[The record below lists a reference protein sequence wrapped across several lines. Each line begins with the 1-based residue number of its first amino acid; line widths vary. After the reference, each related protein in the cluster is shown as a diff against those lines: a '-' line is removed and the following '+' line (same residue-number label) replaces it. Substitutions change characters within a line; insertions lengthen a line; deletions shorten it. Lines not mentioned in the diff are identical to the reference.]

1 MKQEKE
7 KEIEEFMKQKAEE
20 IPVPESLSPENMV
33 KRIKKEREGSYPV
46 DRIQKERA
54 GSYPVDRTQK
64 ERADSYLVDR
74 TRKERSGSHPVKKW
88 MYRICASAAVF
99 ACGALIAYGGLYGFA
114 KSQNK
119 TNESG
124 LKGRESLCMEL
135 IEQEK
140 ERNMQ
145 FAAQKE
151 WFQWAKENGMDPT
164 RSYEIYD
171 WVEMESMQTNDTAMK
186 APMDTGKKY
195 NDVSQKDESDYSTTN
210 VQVEGI
216 DEADIVKT
224 DGEYLYILAPDKIH
238 IMDTKGDLEEV
249 SAIYLHEGKDYDY
262 DPVELYVRDQQMVIL
277 ERKQPI
283 YFNCYEEDCIDLSE
297 EKAVTRVL
305 IYDISNKEKPKLL
318 KEIVQD
324 GVYMSS
330 RVKEDYLYLFT
341 EYTTYIP
348 KNIQDYDKYV
358 PRVGNT
364 ELCYEDVCILP
375 EGDSSDSLLVSVVD
389 LKKKE
394 IADKIMLTS
403 GSDVFYV
410 SDENIYCAVSDYRDG
425 KRYSEI
431 VKISYDKNEIEFVG
445 KTEVEGSIYDQYFMD
460 EKDGYLR
467 MVVHVYDGREDEI
480 SRLYVLDQDLNE
492 VGRIDDI
499 APGENLYSCRFM
511 GEMAY
516 FVTFRRVDP
525 LFAAD
530 LSDPANPVMVG
541 QLKIPGFSEYLQPY
555 GDGLLLGI
563 GYDVDEESNRRKGVK
578 LTMFDISN
586 PADIEELTSSYLP
599 ECSYFDQEPK
609 AILAS
614 AKKNIIGISAN
625 RYDGDQ
631 YYYCFSY
638 EDGEFV
644 KNTEES
650 IEYSRGTRGV
660 YIDEVLYVANA
671 YEVKAVSLKDFSLE
685 ETLKLK

>member
-1 MKQEKE
+1 MKQENE
-7 KEIEEFMKQKAEE
+7 KEIEKFMKQKAEE

-33 KRIKKEREGSYPV
+33 KRIE
-46 DRIQKERA
+46 KERA
-54 GSYPVDRTQK
+54 GSYPMDRTKK
-64 ERADSYLVDR
+64 ERA
-74 TRKERSGSHPVKKW
+74 GSHPVKKW

-99 ACGALIAYGGLYGFA
+99 VCGALIVYGGLYGFA
-114 KSQNK
+114 KNQNK

-124 LKGRESLCMEL
+124 LTGRESLCMEL

-140 ERNMQ
+140 ELNMQ

-151 WFQWAKENGMDPT
+151 WFQWAKENGMDPE
-164 RSYEIYD
+164 SFYVKYD
-171 WVEMESMQTNDTAMK
+171 CVEMESMKNTGAAVN

-195 NDVSQKDESDYSTTN
+195 NDDSQKDESDYSTTN

-216 DEADIVKT
+216 DEADIIKT
-224 DGEYLYILAPDKIH
+224 DGEYLYILDQGKVH
-238 IMDTKGDLEEV
+238 IVDTKGGLEEV
-249 SAIYLHEGKDYDY
+249 SVINLHEEDDYNQI
-262 DPVELYVRDQQMVIL
+262 ELYVRNQQMVIL

-283 YFNCYEEDCIDLSE
+283 YYNYDEEKCIDLSE
-297 EKAVTRVL
+297 EKAVTKVL
-305 IYDISNKEKPKLL
+305 IYDISDKEKPEFI
-318 KEIVQD
+318 KEISQD
-324 GVYMSS
+324 GSYMSS

-341 EYTTYIP
+341 EYTTYVP

-358 PRVGNT
+358 PRVGKT
-364 ELCYEDVCILP
+364 ELCCEDVCILP

-431 VKISYDKNEIEFVG
+431 VKISYDKDEIEFVG
-445 KTEVEGSIYDQYFMD
+445 KTEVEGSIHDQYFMD

-467 MVVHVYDGREDEI
+467 MVVHVYDSREDEI
-480 SRLYVLDQDLNE
+480 SRLYVLDQELKE

-499 APGENLYSCRFM
+499 APEENLYSCRFM

-599 ECSYFDQEPK
+599 ECSYFEEEPK

-614 AKKNIIGISAN
+614 AKKNLIGISAY
-625 RYDGDQ
+625 RYDGDS

-644 KNTEES
+644 KNSEDS
-650 IEYSRGTRGV
+650 VRYSGGTRGV
-660 YIDEVLYVANA
+660 YIDDVLYVANA

-685 ETLKLK
+685 ESLKLK